1 MCNSNQIEFLMMQ
14 HESIHSI
21 SNLTSCTIDDI
32 ERKNREIRPA
42 LNPEECR
49 NDHSDF
55 SDSDEEDIL
64 LEKRQRTGPGDLH
77 GKKTTRIRSHSSL
90 TKISMIF
97 ASSEV

>member
-42 LNPEECR
+42 LNPEE
-49 NDHSDF
+49 
-55 SDSDEEDIL
+55 
-64 LEKRQRTGPGDLH
+64 
-77 GKKTTRIRSHSSL
+77 
-90 TKISMIF
+90 
-97 ASSEV
+97 